1 MELKNKKV
9 LVVGFGKTGKAVCD
23 FLTNQNRDI
32 KIKISESKKN
42 QDMNE
47 EALPYQKRGI
57 TFETGGHTL
66 QSFLDADL
74 IIPSPGVPLI
84 QQLKEAKRRGIKIIS
99 EIELASHFLKGK
111 IIGITGSNGKST
123 VTSLVH
129 NILKDG
135 GFKSNLAGNIG
146 IPLISFTEKSSEDDI
161 FVTELSSF
169 QLEYIDTFAP
179 DISVVLNI
187 TPDHLDW
194 HGSFP
199 SYLTAKTNLL
209 KNQKKTQTAI
219 LNRDDPLV
227 WSARKQG
234 PENICAFSRKTKVR
248 NGCFLQ
254 REWIVLKNKEEQKAM
269 NIKDIP
275 LKGIHNQENI
285 MASILA
291 GHLFSIPPDKIRN
304 TITRFKGLEHRLE
317 KVMTLKGVDFFN
329 DSKATNIDAA
339 LKSIMSFDKKII
351 LILGG
356 RDKGGDFSRLKKQI
370 KKRVKKI
377 IVIGEASAKI
387 IKALGKHA
395 EIEEASSLK
404 QAVGWA
410 FELSKPGEVVLLAP
424 ACTSFDMFD
433 NFEHRGRVFKD
444 ELQNLSQKTKRA
456 GT

>member
-1 MELKNKKV
+1 MELKKKKV
-9 LVVGFGKTGKAVCD
+9 LVVGFEKTGKAVCD
-23 FLTNQNRDI
+23 FLINQNKDINI
-32 KIKISESKKN
+32 KITESKKGPEL
-42 QDMNE
+42 MKA
-47 EALPYQKRGI
+47 ALPYQKRGI

-84 QQLKEAKRRGIKIIS
+84 PPLKEAKHRGIKIIS
-99 EIELASHFLKGK
+99 EVELASRFLRGK

-146 IPLISFTEKSSEDDI
+146 IPLISFVEKSSEDDI

-194 HGSFP
+194 HGSFS
-199 SYLTAKTNLL
+199 SYVTAKTNLL
-209 KNQKKTQTAI
+209 RNQQKFQTAI
-219 LNRDDPLV
+219 LNRDDTQV

-234 PENICAFSRKTKVR
+234 PENIYAFSRKTKIR

-254 REWIVLKNKEEQKAM
+254 GEWIVLKNKEEQRAM
-269 NIKDIP
+269 NTKDIP

-291 GHLFSIPPDKIRN
+291 GHLFGIPPDKIRN
-304 TITRFKGLEHRLE
+304 TITGFKGLEHRLE
-317 KVMTLKGVDFFN
+317 KVMTLKGVDFYN

-370 KKRVKKI
+370 KKRVKTI
-377 IVIGEASAKI
+377 IVTGEASAKI
-387 IKALGKHA
+387 IKALEKHA
-395 EIEEASSLK
+395 EIEEAPSLE
-404 QAVGWA
+404 QAVERA
-410 FELSKPGEVVLLAP
+410 FELSIPGEAVLLAP

-433 NFEHRGRVFKD
+433 NFEHRGRVFKG
-444 ELQNLSQKTKRA
+444 EVQNLSQKIKKE
-456 GT
+456 GI